1 LGYHRYA
8 NGNEF
13 PAYIWTKKVT
23 LTNPLTYDC
32 ASTDTVANPAAFP
45 AWRGQYNFITLA
57 AISSKV
63 VSLTHNIAIQGMFR
77 YINPTSAEATTLQAA
92 GYTKTNWGI
101 DMANALTVY
110 QRNILSGI
118 TSAGDPPRIYWPI
131 PSETISKSK
140 GKITN
145 GYGLAQ
151 Q

>member
-1 LGYHRYA
+1 
-8 NGNEF
+8 
-13 PAYIWTKKVT
+13 
-23 LTNPLTYDC
+23 
-32 ASTDTVANPAAFP
+32 
-45 AWRGQYNFITLA
+45 
-57 AISSKV
+57 
-63 VSLTHNIAIQGMFR
+63 
-77 YINPTSAEATTLQAA
+77 
-92 GYTKTNWGI
+92 
-101 DMANALTVY
+101 MANALTVY

>member
-1 LGYHRYA
+1 
-8 NGNEF
+8 
-13 PAYIWTKKVT
+13 
-23 LTNPLTYDC
+23 
-32 ASTDTVANPAAFP
+32 
-45 AWRGQYNFITLA
+45 
-57 AISSKV
+57 
-63 VSLTHNIAIQGMFR
+63 MFR